1 MFYFTISDLI
11 IQRYCF
17 YFHKTISLPPYISS
31 TIIISSGEDLKL
43 KLKHENQNLRS
54 NFKFSF
60 SLSHTHATLAK
71 VIFTLSPIFIKIISY
86 RSTQNISSNSIL
98 LSLNYFFL
106 HPVFL
111 GPLMQ
116 DHFWGFVYQWPLTLA
131 KNDIF
136 SFSLI
141 FQIIHF
147 CKVQLHIMCA
157 YKIWADPLKLFKSL
171 KFSIYFKA
179 MKTVHFNIVIVYK
192 ISTTTGEQNI
202 WRTKVFF
209 NEWVL

>member
-17 YFHKTISLPPYISS
+17 YFHRRQFKTISLPPYISS

-86 RSTQNISSNSIL
+86 RSTHNISSNSIL

-116 DHFWGFVYQWPLTLA
+116 DHF
-131 KNDIF
+131 
-136 SFSLI
+136 
-141 FQIIHF
+141 
-147 CKVQLHIMCA
+147 
-157 YKIWADPLKLFKSL
+157 
-171 KFSIYFKA
+171 
-179 MKTVHFNIVIVYK
+179 
-192 ISTTTGEQNI
+192 
-202 WRTKVFF
+202 
-209 NEWVL
+209 